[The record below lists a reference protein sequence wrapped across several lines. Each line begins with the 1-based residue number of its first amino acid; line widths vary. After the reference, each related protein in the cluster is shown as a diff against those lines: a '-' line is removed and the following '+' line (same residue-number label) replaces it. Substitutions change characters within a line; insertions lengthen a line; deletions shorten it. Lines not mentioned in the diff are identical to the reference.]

1 MRLKIYW
8 KKGILVVVYVY
19 DVTVMRYSFGLGV
32 SSLDHRRREEFPAI
46 FTIIMEVKEKCL
58 TNN

>member
-1 MRLKIYW
+1 M
-8 KKGILVVVYVY
+8 VVYVY

-32 SSLDHRRREEFPAI
+32 SSLDHRRRKEFPAI